1 MISPLLPA
9 PFPGKTEYKNPRTCL
24 LDFNLKVSA
33 ILLNF
38 FQVTSQY
45 YWCPH
50 ARALSLWAWWVLLG
64 FLMEAADIPWLC
76 VKSPDAH
83 QFPTK
88 RTLLLMI
95 LTIVPSRGMY
105 SSFHSI
111 AKTLHLFFGW
121 FFFKWEGS
129 CCLAATGLKLPG
141 CLVLL
146 FFPYLSLLLIFCF
159 LHRGLRY
166 CPWYVAAEVF
176 FISCSVTLLKHNLP
190 ALPAVPT
197 PASSKVHQGTCPRG
211 EAPVLTP
218 AQWRAAGSPCCH
230 LSKRLHPPPSGAL
243 AGSMPLSL

>member
-1 MISPLLPA
+1 
-9 PFPGKTEYKNPRTCL
+9 
-24 LDFNLKVSA
+24 
-33 ILLNF
+33 
-38 FQVTSQY
+38 
-45 YWCPH
+45 
-50 ARALSLWAWWVLLG
+50 
-64 FLMEAADIPWLC
+64 
-76 VKSPDAH
+76 
-83 QFPTK
+83 
-88 RTLLLMI
+88 MI

-218 AQWRAAGSPCCH
+218 AQWRAAGAPCCH
-230 LSKRLHPPPSGAL
+230 LSKRLHPPPLRSSGWVNASVIVGTAL
-243 AGSMPLSL
+243 WSAASCHHHLITSFTTRMLCHWTSVLESRKLWSSALFMSEMTWQNWKDREKGCNDD